1 MLHSK
6 QAMLLEKK
14 FSFFHSLHQNGPEN
28 KISSELKPPAPSQFL
43 VFIRS
48 GYLSPDME
56 EELSTAH
63 HAEHCLWPQAL
74 VHRSREELP
83 YRVLPGRK
91 PGLSVPLC
99 SCGIRDRILR
109 EGLKLQSP
117 EADVEFSL
125 PRCCIRVITWTDP
138 SIHPGGSYC
147 LYLSSEKM
155 KVQKKEVAAKL
166 RRSRAR
172 SVTKAPNSGRQH
184 MCDASLST
192 VGAQWSLLGSLC
204 PVL

>member
-48 GYLSPDME
+48 GYLSPDMD

-63 HAEHCLWPQAL
+63 RAEHCLWPQAL
-74 VHRSREELP
+74 VHRSSEEMP
-83 YRVLPGRK
+83 YRVLPGRR

-99 SCGIRDRILR
+99 SCGIRHRTLR

-117 EADVEFSL
+117 EADGEFSL
-125 PRCCIRVITWTDP
+125 PR
-138 SIHPGGSYC
+138 
-147 LYLSSEKM
+147 
-155 KVQKKEVAAKL
+155 AA
-166 RRSRAR
+166 S
-172 SVTKAPNSGRQH
+172 
-184 MCDASLST
+184 
-192 VGAQWSLLGSLC
+192 GSLHGLTPLFNQEVPIVC
-204 PVL
+204 TFHLRK

>member
-63 HAEHCLWPQAL
+63 HAKHCLWPQAL

-109 EGLKLQSP
+109 EGLKFQSP

-125 PRCCIRVITWTDP
+125 PR
-138 SIHPGGSYC
+138 
-147 LYLSSEKM
+147 
-155 KVQKKEVAAKL
+155 AA
-166 RRSRAR
+166 S
-172 SVTKAPNSGRQH
+172 
-184 MCDASLST
+184 
-192 VGAQWSLLGSLC
+192 GSLHGLTPVFTQKVPIVCTFHLRKWKFKKRKWLQSSGEAEPGVSQRPPIQGDNTCVMRLC
-204 PVL
+204 PQ